1 MQVLIGWVPG
11 HSRVKGKAAA
21 GLGKAGPPS
30 TPRTLETGRKGQHLQ
45 LERSEQLWPFLSLSP
60 PHRGSAF
67 SGGTV
72 LLVSR
77 GLNAHPL
84 YGGGWRPRDS
94 HAYAGKRS
102 LREEE
107 GVKGFP
113 PGKGEKQHTSAPRSV
128 SLSLLPPDAQDRG
141 TSVMDA
147 RPLGCHLSCRL

>member
-1 MQVLIGWVPG
+1 MQVLTSWVLG

-30 TPRTLETGRKGQHLQ
+30 APRILETRKKGQRLQ
-45 LERSEQLWPFLSLSP
+45 VERSEQLWPFLSPSP

-72 LLVSR
+72 WLVSR
-77 GLNAHPL
+77 GLNAHPS

-94 HAYAGKRS
+94 QAYPGKRS

-128 SLSLLPPDAQDRG
+128 SPSLLSPDAQDCC
-141 TSVMDA
+141 TSVTDA
-147 RPLGCHLSCRL
+147 SPLGRHLSCRL